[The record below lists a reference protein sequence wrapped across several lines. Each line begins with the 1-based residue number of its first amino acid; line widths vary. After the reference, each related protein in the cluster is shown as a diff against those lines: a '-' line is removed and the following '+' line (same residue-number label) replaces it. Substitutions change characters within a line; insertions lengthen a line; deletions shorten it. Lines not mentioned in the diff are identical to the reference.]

1 MFGIFCSCDRS
12 NYFAAIQQF
21 GALDFLRQETIVVV
35 LVRRDHDSEQLSPHN
50 EDPIALTLKHQSW
63 N

>member
-1 MFGIFCSCDRS
+1 MFGIFCSCDHS

-21 GALDFLRQETIVVV
+21 GALDFLRPEAIVVV
-35 LVRRDHDSEQLSPHN
+35 LVHLDHESEQLSPHN
-50 EDPIALTLKHQSW
+50 EDLAALALKHQSW